1 MSLDLS
7 AARPYTLA
15 AVVAGLS
22 ATAAVGGAALFHLP
36 LRDPDSMAGPAWLR
50 LPAIALAFAALDLVP
65 RALARRRTA
74 GGVRAAYRQVLHER
88 WDRERVGLVAL
99 ALASFYV
106 TYVSYRNVKGY
117 LPFVETGLVDGP
129 MLSLDRVWGLGA
141 APSSV
146 LHAVLGTGLAA
157 HVLSIVYLAFLVFVP
172 VSLAASVVWFRDTG
186 RGAWYVTAMCLDWA
200 IGALSYYVLPT
211 LGPVYA
217 RPGLFSDL
225 PPTGASALQESLLA
239 NRVQVLTD
247 PWATT
252 ALHGIGAFASLHA
265 AIIFTAALVVH
276 RARLAPLFRWV
287 MWAYFTL
294 TLLSTVYF
302 GWHYVLDDIAGVGIG
317 WFSVWAAGRATG
329 NARPATTTAPERVL
343 TAS

>member
-1 MSLDLS
+1 MSPDLS
-7 AARPYTLA
+7 PARPYALA
-15 AVVAGLS
+15 VVVAGLS

-50 LPAIALAFAALDLVP
+50 LPAIALAFAALDLLP
-65 RALARRRTA
+65 RALLRRRTA

-106 TYVSYRNVKGY
+106 TYVSYRNLKGY
-117 LPFVETGLVDGP
+117 LPFVRTGLVDGP
-129 MLSLDRVWGLGA
+129 MLSVDRVWALGA

-157 HVLSIVYLAFLVFVP
+157 HVLSAVYLAFLVFVP

-186 RGAWYVTAMCLDWA
+186 RGAWYVTALCLDWS
-200 IGALSYYVLPT
+200 IGALSYYLLPT

-276 RARLAPLFRWV
+276 RAGLAPVFRWV
-287 MWAYFTL
+287 MWAYFVL

-302 GWHYVLDDIAGVGIG
+302 GWHYVLDDVAGVGIG
-317 WFSVWAAGRATG
+317 WFSVWAAAHATG
-329 NARPATTTAPERVL
+329 NARPSTTTAPERVL
-343 TAS
+343 ARS